1 MEMREYLETLSSQ
14 IRCKKARPMIVEEIQ
29 NHIEDQAE
37 AYKAEG
43 MEEKKALEKAVLEMG
58 DPVEAGV
65 ALDRVHRPRMQ
76 WELVILVV
84 LLSLMGL
91 LIQIVI
97 FKGSCMGNEG
107 DAIDIRN
114 SYILNAVMN
123 MLISFGIMAVVCAID
138 YTFLAKHPVVLW
150 WGSCLLLFCY
160 HFLYGY
166 RMLMRNAFAYYM
178 MTLIIP
184 VFAAIVFRY
193 RGQKTKGF
201 FKCIGL
207 LAVMVLVLHI
217 SRAPISGM
225 MEMMAA
231 VLLILTIAIIKGWF
245 GGRKAGKLALIWAPT
260 LGIPA
265 VLSIIAFHTNE
276 NIHILA
282 EYQAARIRAIFTQSE
297 AVGYHVTVVREEM
310 DKITMFG
317 TGQLPL
323 TELPSIQN
331 DYVVTAMF
339 TYFGTILSVLVLGV
353 VAYFIWKIFHISF
366 RQKNQLGFMISISCG
381 GLFLIKSLNY
391 LISNL
396 GFYSVFSQMSM
407 PFLSYGL
414 GNAMVNGVLVGL
426 LLSVYRNTN
435 IVSEK
440 NIRPGYVF
448 RLPVQKV

>member
-1 MEMREYLETLSSQ
+1 MEMHKYLETLSSQ

-29 NHIEDQAE
+29 NHIEDQAKAYE
-37 AYKAEG
+37 AQG
-43 MEEKKALEKAVLEMG
+43 MEEKEALEKAVLEMG

-65 ALDRVHRPRMQ
+65 ALDRVHRPKMQ

-84 LLSLMGL
+84 LLSLTGL

-97 FKGSCMGNEG
+97 FKGSYIGSETDVM
-107 DAIDIRN
+107 DIRN

-123 MLISFGIMAVVCAID
+123 MLIGFGIMAVVCAID
-138 YTFLAKHPVVLW
+138 YTFLAKHPIVLW

-184 VFAAIVFRY
+184 VFAAMVFRY
-193 RGQKTKGF
+193 RGQNTKGF

-207 LAVMVLVLHI
+207 LAVMVLVLYF

-231 VLLILTIAIIKGWF
+231 VLLILTIAVIKGWF
-245 GGRKAGKLALIWAPT
+245 GSRKVGKLALIWSPA

-265 VLSIIAFHTNE
+265 VLSVIAFHTNE
-276 NIHILA
+276 KIHILA
-282 EYQAARIRAIFTQSE
+282 EYQAARIRAIFDQE
-297 AVGYHVTVVREEM
+297 VAVYSVTAVREEM

-323 TELPSIQN
+323 QELPSIQN

-339 TYFGTILSVLVLGV
+339 TYFGTILSVLVLSI
-353 VAYFIWKIFHISF
+353 VAYFIWKIFRISF

-396 GFYSVFSQMSM
+396 GFYSVFPQMSM

-448 RLPVQKV
+448 RLPIQKV